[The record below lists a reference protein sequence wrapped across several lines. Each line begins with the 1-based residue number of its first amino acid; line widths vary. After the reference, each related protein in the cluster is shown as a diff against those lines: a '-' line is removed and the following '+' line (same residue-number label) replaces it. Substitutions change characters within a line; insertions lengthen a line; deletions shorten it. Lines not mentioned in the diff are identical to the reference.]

1 MGRKWADWI
10 GGLDKFFKEKKL
22 SFRYMIFFLVP
33 LMNLLITQYP
43 NIPEHYCSKTSSS
56 ERALAIGLGG
66 LNLVGVL
73 ILGSMFKYGL

>member
-1 MGRKWADWI
+1 
-10 GGLDKFFKEKKL
+10 
-22 SFRYMIFFLVP
+22 
-33 LMNLLITQYP
+33 MNLLISQYP